1 MFPQIRE
8 KRGHGGTDCG
18 RRHVVHD
25 VGKIRSVGA
34 AVIAAGLALFGCAS
48 GGDEETPTTTTS
60 SAAAGPI
67 NPWNLPIEQRP
78 ALFDPCSELP
88 VEAVE
93 QGLGGPVEPVQQF
106 TRHQPGGLMA
116 CSWATEHAEIN
127 VLSTWKSRD
136 QYLKDASF
144 TVVDPEFELGG
155 RESMRMLDAT
165 DSTERACLQ
174 VFFTERGATWLMLD
188 LIDRFR
194 EFDGERFVDPCNVL
208 EQVGLPIIEHLPK
221 GNFK

>member
-93 QGLGGPVEPVQQF
+93 QGLGGPVEPVEQF

-116 CSWATEHAEIN
+116 CGWATEEAQII
-127 VLSTWKSRD
+127 VLATWKSRD
-136 QYLKDASF
+136 EYLADR
-144 TVVDPEFELGG
+144 TVTVMNQEHEVAG
-155 RESMRMLDAT
+155 RTGMRLLDAIDT
-165 DSTERACLQ
+165 SERSCLQ
-174 VFFTERGATWLMLD
+174 LFFTKRGTTWTKFD

-194 EFDGERFVDPCNVL
+194 EFEGERFVDACTAM
-208 EQVGLPIIEHLPK
+208 EQVIPPIVAHYPE
-221 GNFK
+221 GDFK